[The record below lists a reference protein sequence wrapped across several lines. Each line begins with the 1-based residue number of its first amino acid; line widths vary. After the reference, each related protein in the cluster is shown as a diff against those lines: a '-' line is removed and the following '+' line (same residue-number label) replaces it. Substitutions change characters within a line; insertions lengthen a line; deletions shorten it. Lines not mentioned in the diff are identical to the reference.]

1 MTKTLLKTSNATIL
15 KQKPIQSIDLP
26 DTEKHPIAA
35 GQTFELHSYKPER
48 DHVRVAFANEF
59 FNGFNTWYVYA
70 PHVEIVQDG
79 KAVLP
84 KPRPKS
90 IKLPIPYKSQRDNAE
105 NPEGSCNVTSLAM
118 CLEYLGAKRRT
129 GWGQFEDELYRYAL
143 SKGLSRHDPHDLAVI
158 VEHYGCRDDFRT
170 NATIE
175 QVQSWLA
182 DRNPA
187 VIHGYFTSFGHI
199 VVLAGYDE
207 KGFLVHDP
215 YGEWHSWGYDRNI
228 PGLKNEKGKYIH
240 YSYSLIRRLCIPD
253 GNFWVHFI
261 SRR

>member
-15 KQKPIQSIDLP
+15 KQKPIQSIDLS
-26 DTEKHPIAA
+26 DVEKHPIAA

-90 IKLPIPYKSQRDNAE
+90 IRLPIPYKSQRDNAE

-118 CLEYLGAKRRT
+118 SWSIWVLNA
-129 GWGQFEDELYRYAL
+129 AL
-143 SKGLSRHDPHDLAVI
+143 DGDSLKMNFSFAVCAFQMEI
-158 VEHYGCRDDFRT
+158 SG
-170 NATIE
+170 
-175 QVQSWLA
+175 
-182 DRNPA
+182 
-187 VIHGYFTSFGHI
+187 
-199 VVLAGYDE
+199 
-207 KGFLVHDP
+207 
-215 YGEWHSWGYDRNI
+215 
-228 PGLKNEKGKYIH
+228 
-240 YSYSLIRRLCIPD
+240 
-253 GNFWVHFI
+253 FI
-261 SRR
+261 SSQDADHKNVEYRGIGEMEGW